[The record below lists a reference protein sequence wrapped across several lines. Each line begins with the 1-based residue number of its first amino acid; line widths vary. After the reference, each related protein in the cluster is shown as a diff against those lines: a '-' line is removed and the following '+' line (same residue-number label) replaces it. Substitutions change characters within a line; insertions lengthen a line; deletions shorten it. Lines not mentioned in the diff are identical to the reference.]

1 MSVIYI
7 SNPQTRLSLEKNR
20 ITATYE
26 DGSKT
31 SFPIASV
38 ESISFLTKAHITVAC
53 MEECLKLGIPVSFM
67 TRGGHYL
74 GRLLSSGHVDAELQR
89 AQCELYNTDFSL
101 NFSKIIISAKIKN
114 QLTVLRRYAKSKH
127 IDISEPR
134 RNICLYISKIPYAQ
148 NLSEL
153 MGYEGQCAKL
163 YFAGM
168 ALCIDEKFKFN
179 GRNRRPPKDPF
190 NSLISLGYTILMNE
204 IYNEIENR
212 GLNPYFGFMH
222 QDHEKHPTLA
232 SDLLEEWRAP
242 LIDSLAMSL
251 INGHELSEEHFVLGT
266 IEKPGCF
273 LTKEGLK
280 IYLKKLE
287 KKLQTKVNYLSYAP
301 YPVTF
306 RRAIALQT
314 ARLAKAIS
322 EGDAS
327 VYEPLI
333 IR

>member
-1 MSVIYI
+1 MSVIYV
-7 SNPQTRLSLEKNR
+7 SDPKTRLNLEENR
-20 ITATYE
+20 IIATYE
-26 DGSKT
+26 DGSKS
-31 SFPIASV
+31 SFPIAAV
-38 ESISFLTKAHITVAC
+38 ESISFLTRAHITIAC
-53 MEECLKLGIPVSFM
+53 LEECLKVGIPVSFM
-67 TRGGHYL
+67 TRGGHYF
-74 GRLLSSGHVDAELQR
+74 GRLLSSGHVNAELQR
-89 AQCELYNTDFSL
+89 KQSNLYNTEFSL

-114 QLTVLRRYAKSKH
+114 QLTILRRYAKSKNV
-127 IDISEPR
+127 DISELR
-134 RNICLYISKIPYAQ
+134 QNICAIIPKITYAE

-163 YFAGM
+163 YFSG
-168 ALCIDEKFKFN
+168 LSKCIEEKFAFK
-179 GRNRRPPKDPF
+179 GRTRRPPKDPF

-204 IYNEIENR
+204 IYNEIENK

-232 SDLLEEWRAP
+232 SDLVEEWRAP

-251 INGHELSEEHFVLGT
+251 INGHELLEEHFIIGT

-280 IYLKKLE
+280 IFLKKLE
-287 KKLQTKVNYLSYAP
+287 KKLQTKVSYLSYAE

-306 RRAIALQT
+306 RRAIALQV
-314 ARLAKAIS
+314 ARLAQAIT

-327 VYEPLI
+327 IYEPLI
-333 IR
+333 VR

>member
-1 MSVIYI
+1 
-7 SNPQTRLSLEKNR
+7 L
-20 ITATYE
+20 
-26 DGSKT
+26 
-31 SFPIASV
+31 
-38 ESISFLTKAHITVAC
+38 
-53 MEECLKLGIPVSFM
+53 
-67 TRGGHYL
+67 
-74 GRLLSSGHVDAELQR
+74 
-89 AQCELYNTDFSL
+89 
-101 NFSKIIISAKIKN
+101 
-114 QLTVLRRYAKSKH
+114 
-127 IDISEPR
+127 
-134 RNICLYISKIPYAQ
+134 
-148 NLSEL
+148 
-153 MGYEGQCAKL
+153 
-163 YFAGM
+163 
-168 ALCIDEKFKFN
+168 
-179 GRNRRPPKDPF
+179 
-190 NSLISLGYTILMNE
+190 NE

-232 SDLLEEWRAP
+232 SDLLEEWRAA
-242 LIDSLAMSL
+242 LIDSLSMSL
-251 INGHELSEEHFVLGT
+251 INGHELLEEHFVLGT